1 MLKELSWYIE
11 TNRFTNIVEEI
22 EEKAAAYSEAL
33 KTDSENKEELRDDL
47 RTLCQWHM
55 EKSGYKTESVP
66 YINIDLEF
74 FDGHDINRAALSTF
88 EKEIIKAHMYQK
100 HLWEFMG
107 TTGSMTVI
115 SKTAMR
121 QDGFVYESYLP
132 LEYKKTHNA
141 KSPISNI
148 LEENPDAVPIYIYP
162 DGSVSGEYN
171 PEKSKFRLDALR
183 DKSGFDWTR
192 KGWNPNYEVH
202 KEGWHG
208 EYDETG
214 TWTMV
219 REGKGEYEKTSYTG
233 ARFEK
238 LPEIE
243 ILKDGDRAILYDPN
257 YSLISTFERIFL
269 LTDGNIYGVE
279 QEDAEKT
286 VSLIKEA
293 MDEMGIK
300 SIKAICGGDIRPD
313 TKRLNPQLL
322 MEKSVSEA
330 APAKK
335 TAIPSRQRK
344 GQKITNE
351 RILSFY
357 KKLFGEALESNA
369 EVASYKEYRKT
380 KKELAEKAES
390 KRTEESGR
398 SLSEKIAIVKASGT
412 EGEELI
418 RAIQTEKTKIPLSVF
433 NSVDK
438 KESGLTDEEFNII
451 QNYAVPE
458 HKKELF
464 SRAILNLLV
473 ERETI
478 RTSGKEVR
486 ELFDTVYA
494 DVVEGKKSDE
504 AISVETTFSELCS
517 NPDKSLGAE
526 PVDSTVMEK
535 LTEAKRNLPEQ
546 KTQELQKKVD
556 AAVDNIIRNF
566 SAVRMSTGMTPEEAV
581 KLAAKTVGGKD
592 SAVFVP
598 PASGIV
604 YQTPAMNAP
613 FNARNGGDKRIFS
626 DIRIADLI
634 EKSKN
639 LPPPTKEIEVE
650 RLIAESR
657 QSATVKGLASGER
670 ETETGTGLTHKEE
683 SGADKAYA
691 ETGKAQEPYA
701 SLPNLFNK
709 KEREAWYKT
718 ESFRKTGLS
727 VSDVENLVQSEE
739 EKIQGLKPSA
749 DKNVVTFSKTKE
761 LDREMGYS
769 TQDAEQNR
777 NATFAKIVPIMQSR
791 NTEET
796 VRELNEKLK
805 SADISSEYKAAE
817 INANGRLSREL
828 AGAVTQADFARER
841 NRIIFGED
849 VQQNVPAKKGDG
861 KPLNTLATPKAEKTE
876 NSPTPYQSA
885 REQARS
891 QILTETTEAIT
902 ASNVSKYTK
911 GGQIFPADYN
921 SGTESHVS
929 VQEKHGTGTRHNAE
943 LAASDITAGSDA
955 GIIGESQFYKES
967 TPSLSVRTEA
977 VHHTEDMR
985 FNAADSVARKS
996 FIGNEPAYSTAA
1008 NNASNDT
1015 FTEKTTQNAQ
1025 TSSESRTSHTA
1036 PTSNESRAAYTVQPT
1051 SEDWNAAAE
1060 TGASYTSV
1068 HSREDGSS
1076 AKKTGQNPSQPRGD
1090 ISGQTKQMLTPE
1102 QEEAARLERMNANY
1116 EHDRAVL
1123 AKTDPLFARNEF
1135 WEVGHAEGS
1144 GEESDREIKMAT
1156 KKLQENMLEKIKGKQ
1171 L

>member
-148 LEENPDAVPIYIYP
+148 LEENPDAVSIYIYP

-192 KGWNPNYEVH
+192 KGWDPNYEVH

-219 REGKGEYEKTSYTG
+219 REGKGEYEKTSYAG

-300 SIKAICGGDIRPD
+300 SIKAVCSGDIRPD
-313 TKRLNPQLL
+313 AKKLNARLL
-322 MEKSVSEA
+322 MEESSSEDVLT
-330 APAKK
+330 KK

-357 KKLFGEALESNA
+357 KKLFGEALENNA

-390 KRTEESGR
+390 KRIEESGR

-433 NSVDK
+433 NPADK

-451 QNYAVPE
+451 QNSAVPE

-464 SRAILNLLV
+464 SRAILNLLL

-478 RTSGKEVR
+478 KTSGKEVR
-486 ELFDTVYA
+486 ELFDAVYA
-494 DVVEGKKSDE
+494 DVVQGKKSDE
-504 AISVETTFSELCS
+504 AISVETTFSDLCS

-581 KLAAKTVGGKD
+581 KLAVKTVGGKD

-613 FNARNGGDKRIFS
+613 FNARNGSDKRIFS

-634 EKSKN
+634 GKAKN

-657 QSATVKGLASGER
+657 QSKNASGLPSGEK

-683 SGADKAYA
+683 SGVDKAYT
-691 ETGKAQEPYA
+691 ETGKAKKAYE
-701 SLPNLFNK
+701 SFPNLFNK
-709 KEREAWYKT
+709 EEREAWYKT

-739 EKIQGLKPSA
+739 EKIQGLNSSP
-749 DKNVVTFSKTKE
+749 DKNVVIFSKTKE
-761 LDREMGYS
+761 LDREMGYNA
-769 TQDAEQNR
+769 QDAEQNR

-805 SADISSEYKAAE
+805 SADIFTDYKVAE
-817 INANGRLSREL
+817 INTNGRISREL
-828 AGAVTQADFARER
+828 AAAMNAADFVDWRSRTASDAYRE
-841 NRIIFGED
+841 
-849 VQQNVPAKKGDG
+849 
-861 KPLNTLATPKAEKTE
+861 ATPRNIRSSGEHD
-876 NSPTPYQSA
+876 SVSA
-885 REQARS
+885 REQVRS
-891 QILTETTEAIT
+891 QILADALDATAEFSIGIDGETPFYGENA
-902 ASNVSKYTK
+902 VSKTERVEAARK
-911 GGQIFPADYN
+911 PDFGNGNEETHSSVPAGETDFP
-921 SGTESHVS
+921 SGTRSHAESVHS
-929 VQEKHGTGTRHNAE
+929 PAEHTGNR
-943 LAASDITAGSDA
+943 
-955 GIIGESQFYKES
+955 S
-967 TPSLSVRTEA
+967 T
-977 VHHTEDMR
+977 
-985 FNAADSVARKS
+985 

-1008 NNASNDT
+1008 NNASNAPSNERAT
-1015 FTEKTTQNAQ
+1015 
-1025 TSSESRTSHTA
+1025 HTA

-1051 SEDWNAAAE
+1051 GEDWNGAAE

-1102 QEEAARLERMNANY
+1102 QEEATRLERINANY
-1116 EHDRAVL
+1116 EHDKAVL
-1123 AKTDPLFARNEF
+1123 AKADPMFVRNQF
-1135 WEVGHAEGS
+1135 WDVGHAEGT

-1156 KKLQENMLEKIKGKQ
+1156 QRLQENMLEKINGKQ